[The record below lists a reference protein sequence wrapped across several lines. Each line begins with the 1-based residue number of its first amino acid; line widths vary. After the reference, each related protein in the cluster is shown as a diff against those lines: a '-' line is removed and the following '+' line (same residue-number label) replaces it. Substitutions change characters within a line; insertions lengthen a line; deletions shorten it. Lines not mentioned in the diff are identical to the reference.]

1 LVARGRQ
8 LVMNRQAHIVSLEF
22 MVQRPGQRV
31 THELPL
37 AAPPPPR
44 RSWFR
49 AEPSARRQSVW
60 MLLTG
65 RSIGLMLVCRL
76 I

>member
-1 LVARGRQ
+1 
-8 LVMNRQAHIVSLEF
+8 LVMNRQAHIMSLAF

-37 AAPPPPR
+37 AAPPPPPPR